1 MTTEEKTDTEIDKRP
16 NRRTRSF
23 DKPLRFYDEEP
34 LGVFVLYRK
43 IMEFMEDNSIEEK
56 DCTIFTEGGNIFIQ
70 GSRLET
76 DEEYDKR
83 ILEEE
88 EHRKRAFE
96 ERQRIMYDRV
106 IGTSGAILTDY
117 VNYIPKN

>member
-16 NRRTRSF
+16 NRRMKLF

-43 IMEFMEDNSIEEK
+43 VMEFMEDNSIEEK

-76 DEEYDKR
+76 DEEYDNR

-88 EHRKRAFE
+88 ERRKRLLE
-96 ERQRIMYDRV
+96 ERQKIMY
-106 IGTSGAILTDY
+106 TSFF
-117 VNYIPKN
+117 VEKKQN